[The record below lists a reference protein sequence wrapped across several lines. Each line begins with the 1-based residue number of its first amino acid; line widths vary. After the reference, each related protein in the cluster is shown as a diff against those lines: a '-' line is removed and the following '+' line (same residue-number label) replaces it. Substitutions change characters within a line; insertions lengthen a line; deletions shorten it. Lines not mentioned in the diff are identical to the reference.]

1 MTWKNFYT
9 SSIGKKITMGLTG
22 IFLMTFLII
31 HCSINA
37 MIFFNDGGETFNHWG
52 HFMGSN
58 LIIRTLEI
66 GLFLFLLLHIVQGLL
81 LWKQNRSARPVKYVV
96 NNPQANSK
104 WYSRSM
110 GLLGTLILIFL
121 VLHLYHF
128 WTPSRFG
135 GLANIRAIEE
145 TNLATYNNQ
154 LVINLFQ
161 EMKLVFQ
168 NNLLVVVVYI
178 LGVISLC
185 WHLLHG
191 FQSAFQTFGVNH
203 KRYTPII
210 KTAGALYSIIICVVF
225 INAPCYLYGMDQ
237 LNEPISMLLKWSI
250 KTIKLF
256 IRQRIILYCFNAF
269 ANAQ

>member
-1 MTWKNFYT
+1 MTWKLFFT
-9 SSIGKKITMGLTG
+9 SSIGKKFIMALTG
-22 IFLMTFLII
+22 IFLITFLIV
-31 HCSINA
+31 HCGINA

-58 LIIRTLEI
+58 LIVRTAEL
-66 GLFLFLLLHIVQGLL
+66 GLFLFLVMHIIQGLT
-81 LWKQNRSARPVKYVV
+81 LWSQNNKARPVKYAVKKSS
-96 NNPQANSK
+96 ANSN

-135 GLANIRAIEE
+135 GMAGIKSLDEASL
-145 TNLATYNNQ
+145 TTYNNEQ
-154 LVINLFQ
+154 VHNLYA
-161 EMKLVFQ
+161 EMKLVFE
-168 NNLLVVVVYI
+168 NNLLIVIVYI

-210 KTAGALYSIIICVVF
+210 KSAGVIYSVVICLLFALMPLAF
-225 INAPCYLYGMDQ
+225 YLHWV
-237 LNEPISMLLKWSI
+237 N
-250 KTIKLF
+250 
-256 IRQRIILYCFNAF
+256 
-269 ANAQ
+269 